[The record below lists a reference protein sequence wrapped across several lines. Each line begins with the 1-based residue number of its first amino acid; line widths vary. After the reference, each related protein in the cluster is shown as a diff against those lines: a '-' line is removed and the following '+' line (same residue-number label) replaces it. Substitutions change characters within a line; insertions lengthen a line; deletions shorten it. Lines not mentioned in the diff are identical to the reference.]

1 MNLSDVDLSKIERF
15 VQRFHDPESLRSRV
29 IQIIE
34 MSSEGLGPKDIQKEV
49 RGAFET
55 ITETRMWSRREGLW

>member
-1 MNLSDVDLSKIERF
+1 MMLSDSDLSKIERF
-15 VQRFHDPESLRSRV
+15 VQRFDNPAKLHSRV

-34 MSSEGLGPKDIQKEV
+34 MSSDGLGPKDIQKEV